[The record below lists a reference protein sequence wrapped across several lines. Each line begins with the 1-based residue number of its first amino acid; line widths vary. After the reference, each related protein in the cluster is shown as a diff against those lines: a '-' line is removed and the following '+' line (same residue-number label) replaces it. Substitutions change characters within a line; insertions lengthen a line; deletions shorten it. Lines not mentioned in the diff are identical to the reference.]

1 MHQIYAEQAL
11 LPQGW
16 VDGVCITIAGDGII
30 QEVASSVTSGGEA
43 VAGPLLPG
51 LPNLHSHAFQRSL
64 AGLTEKAADQEDSF
78 WTWRELMYRTVAR
91 LDPAQVEAIA
101 RWLYVEMLK
110 SGYTS
115 VAEFHYLH
123 HQPSGRPYAN
133 PAEMAERVIAAADAS
148 GIALTLLPVYYA
160 QGGFG
165 GQPPTPQQRRFVH
178 QEDAYL
184 DLLQG
189 LDARHGRSALT
200 RLGVAFHS
208 LRAVTPGAMQRILG
222 AVDPTMPVHIHIAEQ
237 QREVDD
243 CLAWSGQRPISWL
256 YEHQQVSE
264 RWCLI
269 HATHASHEELH
280 RMAESNAVVGLCPT
294 TEANLGDGI
303 FPAEPFVK
311 AHGHLGVGSDS
322 HVSVSP
328 VEELRWLEYGQRLLS
343 ERRNRLA
350 SRGES
355 VGLSLYQSAL
365 EGGARAL
372 GQPVGAIA
380 PGYRA
385 DLLVLDGDHPLLA
398 TAGDAVLDRWL
409 FAGGDTMVRDVM
421 VAGRWL
427 VREGHHPGEAAA
439 ASAFVA
445 ALRGLQAD

>member
-11 LPQGW
+11 LPRGW
-16 VDGVCITIAGDGII
+16 ADGVCITIAEDGII
-30 QEVASSVTSGGEA
+30 QDVASSVDAHGET

-51 LPNLHSHAFQRSL
+51 LPNLHSHAFQRAL
-64 AGLTEKAADQEDSF
+64 AGLTEKSTDPEDSF

-91 LDPAQVEAIA
+91 LDPEQVEAIA
-101 RWLYVEMLK
+101 RWLYIEMLK
-110 SGYTS
+110 NGYTA

-123 HQPSGRPYAN
+123 HQPDGRPYAN
-133 PAEMAERVIAAADAS
+133 PTEMAERIVAAADAA
-148 GIALTLLPVYYA
+148 GIGLTLLPVYYA

-165 GQPPTPQQRRFVH
+165 GQPPSDQQRRFIH
-178 QEDAYL
+178 DEANYL
-184 DLLQG
+184 KLLQT
-189 LDARHGRSALT
+189 LDARHGASALT

-208 LRAVTPGAMQRILG
+208 LRAVTPQAMTRILD
-222 AVDPTMPVHIHIAEQ
+222 AVDPGMPVHIHIAEQ

-243 CLAWSGQRPISWL
+243 CLAWSGQRPITWL
-256 YEHQQVSE
+256 YEHQAVSE
-264 RWCLI
+264 RWCLV
-269 HATHASHEELH
+269 HATHAGHEELH
-280 RMAESNAVVGLCPT
+280 RMAESNVVVGLCPT

-303 FPAEPFVK
+303 FPAEPFVR

-350 SRGES
+350 SWGES
-355 VGLSLYQSAL
+355 VGMALYQSAL

-385 DLLVLDGDHPLLA
+385 DLLVLDGEHPLLA
-398 TAGDAVLDRWL
+398 SAADKALDRWL
-409 FAGGDTMVRDVM
+409 FAGSETMVRDVM

-427 VREGHHPGEAAA
+427 VRERHHPGEQAAA
-439 ASAFVA
+439 AAFLA
-445 ALRGLQAD
+445 ALRGLQEA